1 MTVSEALHQRKSTR
15 AFLPKPVE
23 RSTLE
28 TILEAARWAP
38 SGANTQPW
46 SVVVLTGSAK
56 SALEDRLVDAFR
68 QGHKETHDYTYYPVQ
83 WEEPYLGRRRATGF
97 QLYQAL
103 GIAREDKAGRL
114 AQWAENYRAFRAP
127 ALLLF
132 FLDPLLEAGS
142 YLDYG
147 MFLQSIMLQA
157 LELGLATCPQ
167 AAFAEYPVSIK
178 DQLGIPPEKRLLCGI
193 ALGYPDP
200 DHPINQY
207 RTPRVPVADFCRFI
221 DQTP

>member
-1 MTVSEALHQRKSTR
+1 MTVSEALHQRRSIR
-15 AFLPKPVE
+15 AYLPKTVE
-23 RSTLE
+23 RETIQ

-46 SVVVLTGSAK
+46 SVTVLRGSAK
-56 SALEDRLVDAFR
+56 NALEDRLVAAFQR
-68 QGHKETHDYTYYPVQ
+68 GHKETHDYTYYPVQ
-83 WEEPYLGRRRATGF
+83 WEEPYLGRRRATGYL
-97 QLYQAL
+97 LYQAL
-103 GIAREDKAGRL
+103 GIAREDKERRL
-114 AQWAENYRAFRAP
+114 KQWAENYRAFRAP
-127 ALLLF
+127 AVLLF

-142 YLDYG
+142 YIDYG

-167 AAFAEYPVSIK
+167 AAFAEYPDTIK
-178 DQLGIPPEKRLLCGI
+178 DHLGIPSEKRLLCGM

-207 RTPRVPVADFCRFI
+207 RTPRVPVSDFSQFL
-221 DQTP
+221 DEAP